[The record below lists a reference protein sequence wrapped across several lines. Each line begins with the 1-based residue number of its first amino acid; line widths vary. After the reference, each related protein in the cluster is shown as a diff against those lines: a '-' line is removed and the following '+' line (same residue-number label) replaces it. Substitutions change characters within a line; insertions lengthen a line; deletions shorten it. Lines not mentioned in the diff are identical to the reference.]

1 MEKNLKISD
10 TIRRCQRNWDV
21 TKKIP
26 NEHIQKLSHIA
37 KYAPSKQDEGYF
49 DLMIIKSR
57 DIINQVHERSV
68 GFSVHDENGNPLPEW
83 KNPQTSA
90 NVLFMWFKKTP
101 STVRNFYQT
110 KSNPN
115 EVNGSPKRNDDP
127 NRRDNALISIGI
139 SMGLTA
145 WNAAELGYVTGFS
158 KNIDSEYDLQTVLN
172 YDKNLEPMYALGIGF
187 PDQNLPHNVSHEGN
201 EYHSFSQYEKDI
213 KIYEF

>member
-1 MEKNLKISD
+1 
-10 TIRRCQRNWDV
+10 
-21 TKKIP
+21 
-26 NEHIQKLSHIA
+26 
-37 KYAPSKQDEGYF
+37 
-49 DLMIIKSR
+49 MIIKSR

-213 KIYEF
+213 KIYEL